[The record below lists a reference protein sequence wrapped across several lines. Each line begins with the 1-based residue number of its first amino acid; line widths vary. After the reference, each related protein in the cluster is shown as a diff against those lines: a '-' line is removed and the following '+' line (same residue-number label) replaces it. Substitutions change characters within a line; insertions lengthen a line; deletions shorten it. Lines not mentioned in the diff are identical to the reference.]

1 MAEVE
6 PGPGTGASED
16 AVNIQE
22 AFDAAKAIFPDD
34 SGLSVTIEYTM
45 RASGKVQAIRWI
57 HSCELEHRCISS
69 YHSWEHALAIA
80 LAGNDDRWPEV
91 DESMDEPVS
100 AQ

>member
-1 MAEVE
+1 
-6 PGPGTGASED
+6 
-16 AVNIQE
+16 VNIRE

-34 SGLSVTIEYTM
+34 SGLSVTIEYTI

-57 HSCELEHRCISS
+57 HSRKLSRLCISS

-80 LAGNDDRWPEV
+80 RSGNDDCWPEV